1 MRKVLAA
8 FAALLVSAAPSFAQN
23 ALEDRCAGDAMCM
36 RMGNVAE
43 LAQVRTGIALA
54 GGNPLAGAS
63 STLGL
68 RLGAIPRLS
77 AAVRMTGVQFE
88 DPNFSDRGTDQ
99 TTIARSLN
107 IDASVGVFSGLSLF
121 PTVGGFGS
129 IDLLASY
136 GKLSLPDDFLQ
147 EDVQSWAAGVRVGIL
162 RESFTAPGV
171 SVSAMYRK
179 IDDQQ
184 VGSIFSPQDGSG
196 TYFTLSDSHVWST
209 RATVGKRVLMLGA
222 VAGVGYDKF
231 SSKATIANGT
241 NFNYA
246 EDDFSNDRTT
256 LFGNVSWSMIILH
269 LVGEAGVQRG
279 GDENAYYGSLAVRL
293 AL

>member
-1 MRKVLAA
+1 MRKLVVAIAA
-8 FAALLVSAAPSFAQN
+8 SLVYAVPSFAQN
-23 ALEDRCAGDAMCM
+23 ALQERCGADAVCM

-43 LAQVRTGIALA
+43 LAQVRSGIALS

-77 AAVRMTGVQFE
+77 AAVRMTGAQFE

-99 TTIARSLN
+99 TSIARSLN
-107 IDASVGVFSGLSLF
+107 IDASVGIFGGMSLV

-129 IDLLASY
+129 IDVLASY

-184 VGSIFSPQDGSG
+184 VGSTFSPQDGPG
-196 TYFTLSDSHVWST
+196 TYFTLSDSHLWST
-209 RATVGKRVLMLGA
+209 RATVGKRILMLGA

-231 SSKATIANGT
+231 SGKATIANGSA
-241 NFNYA
+241 FNYA

-256 LFGNVSWSMIILH
+256 LFGNVSWSMIVLH
-269 LVGEAGVQRG
+269 IVGEAGVQRG